1 MSEDACIKRLRA
13 AATRAVLLLRE
24 DGFDAFTIPGNPFHV
39 VAVKGRK
46 VRFIRI
52 ITGEIQATD
61 RRIVER
67 FAPDSKAVSREFW
80 VRQRG
85 DHNFKIVPL
94 P

>member
-1 MSEDACIKRLRA
+1 MSEPAIKKRLRA
-13 AATRAVLLLRE
+13 AAERAVQIL
-24 DGFDAFTIPGNPFHV
+24 DGQGFQAFTIPGNPFHV

-52 ITGEIQATD
+52 ILDRITGND
-61 RRIVER
+61 RRLVGR
-67 FAPDSKAVSREFW
+67 FAPDSKVSREFW